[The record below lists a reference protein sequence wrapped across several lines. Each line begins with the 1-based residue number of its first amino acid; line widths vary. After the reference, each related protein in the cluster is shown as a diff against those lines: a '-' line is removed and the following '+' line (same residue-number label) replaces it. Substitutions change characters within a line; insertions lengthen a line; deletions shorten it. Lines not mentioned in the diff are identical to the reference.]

1 MFGLFKKDN
10 GTLSKLLDRVEE
22 IQREMRRCG
31 VYACIK
37 QTHEVFAKLDD
48 PKLKLTRDQESS
60 ISIYL
65 DEIVSHINPVYAEV
79 IKYECEQIIVRAD
92 KSKII
97 TDKDEDLK
105 ALKHR
110 SLVIAAD
117 LEYKKLALADL
128 ENLGGSEVDE
138 ISLRGEIEELEAK
151 KEKIVREY
159 EEKMKEQ
166 D

>member
-10 GTLSKLLDRVEE
+10 GTLSRFLDRVEQ

-37 QTHEVFAKLDD
+37 HTHEVFAKLDD
-48 PKLKLTRDQESS
+48 PKLKLTPDQESS

-65 DEIVSHINPVYAEV
+65 DEIESHIDPIYADV
-79 IKYECEQIIVRAD
+79 IKYECEEIIFRAD

-110 SLVIAAD
+110 SLVVAAD
-117 LEYKKLALADL
+117 LEYKKLALK
-128 ENLGGSEVDE
+128 NLLDFGGSEVDE
-138 ISLRGEIEELEAK
+138 IGLRGEIEELLAK
-151 KEKIVREY
+151 REKIVREY
-159 EEKMKEQ
+159 EEKMKEHG
-166 D
+166 